1 LAEIERDPRLP
12 TPIEQAEN
20 LVLWLG
26 DQLGAPGEREVLSP
40 LRHRSI
46 VGSLHDAAF
55 WFIVDALLRQ
65 RVLEGRI
72 NHDDTAR
79 VTLSFE
85 GWKRYE
91 ELHAG
96 RSESKKAFMAMPY
109 GDDLVDRVFR
119 ECFKPAVARAG
130 FELVRL
136 DERPKAGLIDDRLRV
151 EILTSRFL
159 ISDLTHGNHG
169 AYWEAGFA
177 EGKGKPVIYTCR
189 RSYFDEN
196 GLTSTPATI
205 SLCDGSRRT
214 FTKPRTS

>member
-1 LAEIERDPRLP
+1 
-12 TPIEQAEN
+12 
-20 LVLWLG
+20 
-26 DQLGAPGEREVLSP
+26 
-40 LRHRSI
+40 
-46 VGSLHDAAF
+46 
-55 WFIVDALLRQ
+55 
-65 RVLEGRI
+65 VLEGRI

-196 GLTSTPATI
+196 GTHFDASHHLTVRWEPENLHEAAHELTATI
-205 SLCDGSRRT
+205 RATLPAEAKMNDDD
-214 FTKPRTS
+214 